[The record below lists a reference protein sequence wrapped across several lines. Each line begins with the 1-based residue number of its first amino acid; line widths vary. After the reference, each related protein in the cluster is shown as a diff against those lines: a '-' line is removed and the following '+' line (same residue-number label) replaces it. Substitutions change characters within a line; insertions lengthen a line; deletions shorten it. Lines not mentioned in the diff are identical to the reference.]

1 MNFLEL
7 LIISIGLSMDALAAA
22 ICKGLSLRTLKL
34 KDSLKIG
41 LYFGVFQGLMPLI
54 GFFLGSSFK
63 GKIEAIDH
71 WIAFVLLL
79 IIGLNMIRE
88 ARSNKNTCMD
98 NALDFRHMCILG
110 IATSIDALAIG
121 VTLAFLDVNII
132 SSALTIGITT
142 FIISSL
148 GSYLGH
154 GFGAKYK
161 DKAEIAG
168 GIILILMGTKILLS
182 HLGIIAI

>member
-1 MNFLEL
+1 
-7 LIISIGLSMDALAAA
+7 MDALAAA
-22 ICKGLSLRTLKL
+22 ICKGLSLRELRL

-41 LYFGVFQGLMPLI
+41 LYFGFFQGLMPII
-54 GFFLGSSFK
+54 GFLLGSSFK

-71 WIAFVLLL
+71 WIAFVLLVL
-79 IIGLNMIRE
+79 IGLNMIRE
-88 ARSNKNTCMD
+88 ARSTENTCLD
-98 NALDFRHMCILG
+98 TDLDFRHMCLLG
-110 IATSIDALAIG
+110 IATSIDALAVG
-121 VTLAFLDVNII
+121 VTLAFLDVNIV

-148 GSYLGH
+148 GSHLGH
-154 GFGAKYK
+154 AFGARYK

-182 HLGIIAI
+182 HLGIIGI